1 MCSPWRGSV
10 ESRFFFIYFT
20 FAGVYRYI
28 DVHYIELLLYS
39 REYQEFR
46 QLLARELHKRMVIG
60 PG

>member
-1 MCSPWRGSV
+1 M
-10 ESRFFFIYFT
+10 YFT